1 MPGALGASPV
11 EAAEACQSGIATY
24 VHDRTP
30 GTAPVLRKYLDWD
43 PLTGNAAGSL
53 IDSGETAELDEHS
66 QFFTGGK
73 GIIYVITAA
82 GGLKTYK
89 DNTATGGSL
98 LTPVHDYGGDWNG
111 YEQVWSGGGNRL
123 FALSVGGA
131 LDVYSVDDPTSGTG
145 AIKKIKTV
153 LGTDSAVAEI
163 GRADDVWSVGATV
176 YTLKRGIADRPGT
189 VKAWPYAE
197 TATGSPFSAGSTT
210 VITGIGTKETRGW
223 SPGPGTV
230 YTVGDTPDYTGIA
243 RSYTGS
249 APMSLA
255 NAEVGAGFYG
265 DVHADL
271 ASCLASPSEDVKP
284 AVGPESPET
293 ETPPEAVNDESP
305 DPAPQDPT
313 EFSGKF
319 ILGDGRPAA
328 GLPVKLE
335 AVDVLVDTLGEEQIP
350 ALGETVTA
358 DDGSWH
364 IKLPQTLPESVK
376 ATATANGGAVNAKA
390 TVFGKTE
397 SDVPLIGTRHV
408 SAVPAGAPAAARALV
423 TNAVEVMDAPEKLLP
438 LTDDMKE
445 EQPEPTEAQY
455 ALSWASR
462 NESTSVDTL
471 GDKPLPEYQSDTGG
485 LPTDDPYVVKGTDIK
500 SMAVGPMDG
509 GCDRVG
515 SKIYAKKIYYTVVGE
530 GHAYWDTKA
539 TVDYDSKLSSTV
551 ETAAKI
557 GGKWQIDGSVTLGS
571 SMSATTGYTNRGPYF
586 AKQWKVPL
594 EYKKRKT
601 TYKCNYGRDTYYTY
615 EMMAGRYK
623 VPSGGAVGKYGKNVS
638 SKDGAYGYRRS
649 PKRHRAYVQPQSYF
663 QINKN
668 RSTKWSSSVSAF
680 GVKLGASTQYD
691 KEHKQRI
698 TAGKRKTSRH
708 DIWGKNDKVSGKPGV
723 FYSY

>member
-1 MPGALGASPV
+1 MPGALTATSAQ
-11 EAAEACQSGIATY
+11 AAEACQSGIATY
-24 VHDRTP
+24 VHDLTSGP
-30 GTAPVLRKYLDWD
+30 APVLRKYLDWD

-53 IDSGETAELDEHS
+53 LDSGMTAELSRDS
-66 QFFTGGK
+66 RFFTGGK
-73 GIIYVITAA
+73 GIIYVIASS
-82 GGLKTYK
+82 GELKTYK

-98 LTPVHDYGGDWNG
+98 LTPVHEYGGNWNG
-111 YEQVWSGGGNRL
+111 YSDVWSGGDNRI
-123 FALSVGGA
+123 FARNARGA
-131 LDVYSVDDPTSGTG
+131 LDVYSIDNPSSGTG
-145 AIKKIKTV
+145 AIKKIRTV
-153 LGTDSAVAEI
+153 PSTDPAVVAMEQ
-163 GRADDVWSVGATV
+163 ADDVWSAGATV
-176 YTLKRGIADRPGT
+176 YTLKRGVADRPGV

-197 TATGSPFSAGSTT
+197 SATGSPFSAGSTN
-210 VITGIGTKETRGW
+210 VINGIGTKTTRGW

-230 YTVGDTPDYTGIA
+230 YTAGDTPDYTGIA
-243 RSYTGS
+243 HSYTGS
-249 APMSLA
+249 QTMSLV
-255 NAEVGAGFYG
+255 NAEVGAGIYG
-265 DVHADL
+265 DVHADI

-284 AVGPESPET
+284 NVGAEIPET
-293 ETPPEAVNDESP
+293 ETPPVAVNDDSP

-335 AVDVLVDTLGEEQIP
+335 AVDVLNDTLGEEDIP
-350 ALGETVTA
+350 ALGETVTDA
-358 DDGSWH
+358 DGSWK
-364 IKLPQTLPESVK
+364 IQLPESLPESVK
-376 ATATANGGAVNAKA
+376 AAATANGGAVNAKA
-390 TVFGKTE
+390 TVFGETA

-408 SAVPAGAPAAARALV
+408 SAAPASASAATRALV
-423 TNAVEVMDAPEKLLP
+423 ANAAEDMEAPEKLLP
-438 LTDDMKE
+438 LTDDMKQE
-445 EQPEPTEAQY
+445 ESEPTEAQY
-455 ALSWASR
+455 AQSWASKG
-462 NESTSVDTL
+462 EAISVDEL

-485 LPTDDPYVVKGTDIK
+485 LPTGDPYVVNGTDIK

-530 GHAYWDTKA
+530 GHAYWDAKA

-551 ETAAKI
+551 ETAMKI

-571 SMSATTGYTNRGPYF
+571 AMSVTTGYTNRGPYF

-615 EMMAGRYK
+615 TMTAGRYK
-623 VPSGGAVGKYGKNVS
+623 VPSGGAVGKYGKDVS
-638 SKDGAYGYRRS
+638 SKDGAYGFRHS
-649 PKRHRAYVQPQSYF
+649 PKRHRAYVEPQSYF

-668 RSTKWSSSVSAF
+668 RSVKWSSSVSAF

-691 KEHKQRI
+691 REHKQRI
-698 TAGKRKTSRH
+698 TTGKRKTSRH
-708 DIWGKNDKVSGKPGV
+708 DIWGKNDRVSGKPGV